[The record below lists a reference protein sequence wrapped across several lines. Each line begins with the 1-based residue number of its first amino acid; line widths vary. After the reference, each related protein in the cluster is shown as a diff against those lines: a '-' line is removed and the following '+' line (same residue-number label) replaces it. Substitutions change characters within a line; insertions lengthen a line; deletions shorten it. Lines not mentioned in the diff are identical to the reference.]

1 MNKNGGFAHNKLPE
15 GPPSGGLEL
24 CGADKLGIDKF
35 EESVGGQ
42 GHFRH
47 IAERNETSYLES
59 TASPNIL
66 EIFTP
71 GLLEG
76 QRPP

>member
-1 MNKNGGFAHNKLPE
+1 MQFYGFAHHKLPE

-42 GHFRH
+42 CHFRH